1 MVRPRRVWVCALL
14 TGSSLVAAQ
23 GVQGAS
29 GSPPAPEYQTVFY
42 NNAALRLEAYFYKPQ
57 GNGPFPLV
65 VYNHGSRAGA
75 ERAERSMG
83 FIAGI
88 LVPAGYAVL
97 VPERRGY
104 GKSDGATFSE
114 EIGNDR
120 GERFLRRMEAEADDV
135 NAAVD
140 YAKAKLPIDAERI
153 GVIGYSFGGI
163 VTTLAAGRGKSFVAV
178 VNQAPGALN
187 WDRAPLLRQELLASA
202 EKIKAPM
209 VCMAAQ
215 NDATTENAR
224 GICAK
229 ARAHGAATEVMI
241 YPPFKDARFDNPT
254 APGHALFFY
263 GVDIWRQDVLTFL
276 AKYLKPDAPPSD
288 KAANTPNR

>member
-1 MVRPRRVWVCALL
+1 MVWAHRVLICALL
-14 TGSSLVAAQ
+14 ATYSLAGAQ
-23 GVQGAS
+23 GGQGTPA
-29 GSPPAPEYQTVFY
+29 SPPSPEYQTVFY
-42 NNAALRLEAYFYKPQ
+42 YNGTLRLEAYLYKPQ
-57 GNGPFPLV
+57 GGGPFPLV

-75 ERAERSMG
+75 ERLERPMA
-83 FIAGI
+83 FIAQV

-104 GKSDGATFSE
+104 GKSAGATFSE

-120 GERFLRRMEAEADDV
+120 SERFLKRMEAEADDV

-140 YAKAKLPIDAERI
+140 YAKAKLPVDAERI

-163 VTTLAAGRGKSFVAV
+163 VTTLAVARSKSFVAV

-187 WDRAPLLRQELLASA
+187 WDRVPILRQELLASA

-209 VCMAAQ
+209 VCMAAK
-215 NDATTENAR
+215 NDLTTENVR
-224 GICAK
+224 SICAK
-229 ARAHGAATEVMI
+229 ARDHGAVTDVII
-241 YPPFKDARFDNPT
+241 YPPFKDARFDNPM
-254 APGHALFFY
+254 AAGHAIFFY

-276 AKYLKPDAPPSD
+276 AKYLKPEVHSPD
-288 KAANTPNR
+288 KAASDR

>member
-1 MVRPRRVWVCALL
+1 
-14 TGSSLVAAQ
+14 
-23 GVQGAS
+23 
-29 GSPPAPEYQTVFY
+29 VFY
-42 NNAALRLEAYFYKPQ
+42 NNGALRLEAYFYKPE

-75 ERAERSMG
+75 ERLERAMP
-83 FIAGI
+83 FIARV

-104 GKSDGATFSE
+104 GKSDGAPFSE

-120 GERFLRRMEAEADDV
+120 GERFVRRLAAEAADV

-140 YAKAKLPIDAERI
+140 YAKAQLPIDSQRI

-163 VTTLAAGRGKSFVAV
+163 VTTLAAARSKWFVAV

-187 WDRAPLLRQELLASA
+187 WDRSPLLRQELLASA
-202 EKIKAPM
+202 EKITAPM
-209 VCMAAQ
+209 ICMAAE
-215 NDATTENAR
+215 NDATTDNVR
-224 GICAK
+224 SICAK
-229 ARAHGAATEVMI
+229 ARAHGGATEVII
-241 YPPFKDARFDNPT
+241 YPPFKDARFDNPG

-276 AKYLKPDAPPSD
+276 GKHMKPDGRPSD
-288 KAANTPNR
+288 KAAPASNP